1 MENQTILGRVLLQL
15 LKIVVTSR
23 LDQHVLLNIYFTL
36 GSNTTNLAK
45 VCTIRFKRFKL
56 KFILNSMCYN
66 MICGLKDLR
75 LNWRNHTLHK
85 NTKIMKQR
93 MK

>member
-36 GSNTTNLAK
+36 GSNTTNLAQVYPK
-45 VCTIRFKRFKL
+45 EHML
-56 KFILNSMCYN
+56 QYN
-66 MICGLKDLR
+66 M
-75 LNWRNHTLHK
+75 WS
-85 NTKIMKQR
+85 
-93 MK
+93 